1 MQDPIHVTWETVAST
16 LALGV
21 TTLAG
26 LLWAGQSARVTK
38 LEERADKHD
47 REDHKE
53 LRELLDEHAA
63 ESRGQLERMRESVER
78 QVSTLHEKLDRMAE
92 RRLP

>member
-1 MQDPIHVTWETVAST
+1 MNDPIHVTWETVAST

-26 LLWAGQSARVTK
+26 FLWAGQAARVTK

-47 REDHKE
+47 REDHEK
-53 LRELLDEHAA
+53 LRELLDDHSK
-63 ESRGQLERMRESVER
+63 ESRKQIEQLRADVREDVR
-78 QVSTLHEKLDRMAE
+78 TLHDKLDRMAE
-92 RRLP
+92 RRP

>member
-47 REDHKE
+47 REDHRD
-53 LRELLDEHAA
+53 LRKLLDEYAV
-63 ESRGQLERMRESVER
+63 ESRRQNEMLRDSVER
-78 QVSTLHEKLDRMAE
+78 QVGTIHEKLDRMAE